1 MIFIYCSSDNIL
13 WKNLNE
19 LFGYMYS
26 CSYIIYTSSRAYVLL
41 CLTLCD
47 RMDCSPA
54 GSSAM
59 GFPEQE
65 YRSGLPSPSPGDL
78 PDLQIE
84 PESPTSSALGGKCF
98 ITEPPGK
105 PHNGILLRH
114 NKKQID
120 DISHNVKA
128 LQRHYAGERL
138 HRHKRPHIARSHLY
152 EMSRKG
158 KSIEIGSRFSNCL
171 GWDGDGEWWRGINP

>member
-1 MIFIYCSSDNIL
+1 
-13 WKNLNE
+13 
-19 LFGYMYS
+19 MYS
-26 CSYIIYTSSRAYVLL
+26 CSYIIYTSSSAYVLL

-47 RMDCSPA
+47 RMDCSRA

-65 YRSGLPSPSPGDL
+65 YWSGLPSPSPGDL

-84 PESPTSSALGGKCF
+84 PESPTSSALGARCF

-114 NKKQID
+114 NKKQTD

-128 LQRHYAGERL
+128 LQRHYAR
-138 HRHKRPHIARSHLY
+138 
-152 EMSRKG
+152 
-158 KSIEIGSRFSNCL
+158 
-171 GWDGDGEWWRGINP
+171 